1 MGPLGNGF
9 GGSDLESRLD
19 GGPTSKPQLS
29 SSGWAASVEH
39 SHRNDSIFFTRSSEA
54 SGSSRPSRSPRVG
67 RSLQLVPWD
76 ARLRGC
82 FCLGPGWS
90 SRRSPA
96 RPPTRPPTP
105 HPTPSLASPQEDRT
119 LSFLL
124 VGLPQAKLGTCSSR
138 LNFPSLPPV
147 APTGP
152 GAPLPGRSSPSPR
165 GGLRWDGALR

>member
-9 GGSDLESRLD
+9 GGSDLESHLD

-29 SSGWAASVEH
+29 SSGRADSVEH

-54 SGSSRPSRSPRVG
+54 SGSSSRPSRSPRVG

-76 ARLRGC
+76 AGLRGC

-90 SRRSPA
+90 SRRSSA
-96 RPPTRPPTP
+96 DP

-138 LNFPSLPPV
+138 LNFPSRPPV